1 MLDAVLDA
9 ITARLRE
16 VLASAD
22 PPALKLRRLIAIHV
36 ETATSMQT
44 FYSMLTSLYRWNDPS
59 GPTTPQQ
66 LERQIA
72 AVLGALIPQ

>member
-22 PPALKLRRLIAIHV
+22 PPALKLRRLIALMP
-36 ETATSMQT
+36 E
-44 FYSMLTSLYRWNDPS
+44 
-59 GPTTPQQ
+59 
-66 LERQIA
+66 
-72 AVLGALIPQ
+72 